1 MVYLPQG
8 RKGITQVTDVIKY
21 LEPNSTQVF
30 TSRISNKIECS
41 YFQLLEEHIHIELWD
56 SERWFLNRFLGYES
70 LRLIDVVQ
78 GNINQQVNIYDKI
91 ERDGEQKQFQ
101 AKLNFKL
108 VFEEVWDF
116 LLQFVDFR
124 TSNLEN
130 LKANAPQTT
139 INPKLEIKLDSKN
152 AINKTTESQTLR
164 NQRLPYWP
172 QVGQGIVF
180 RGTASEL

>member
-56 SERWFLNRFLGYES
+56 AERWFLNRFLGYES

-78 GNINQQVNIYDKI
+78 GNINQ
-91 ERDGEQKQFQ
+91 
-101 AKLNFKL
+101 
-108 VFEEVWDF
+108 
-116 LLQFVDFR
+116 
-124 TSNLEN
+124 
-130 LKANAPQTT
+130 
-139 INPKLEIKLDSKN
+139 
-152 AINKTTESQTLR
+152 
-164 NQRLPYWP
+164 
-172 QVGQGIVF
+172 
-180 RGTASEL
+180 